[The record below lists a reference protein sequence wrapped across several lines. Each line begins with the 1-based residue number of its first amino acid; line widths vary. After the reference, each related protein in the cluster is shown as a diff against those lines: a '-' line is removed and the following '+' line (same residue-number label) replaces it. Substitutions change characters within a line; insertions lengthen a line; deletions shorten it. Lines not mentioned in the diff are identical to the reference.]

1 MKNLPG
7 IFLYCSLLNSLS
19 SQTKFWLA
27 TAALKNLCRELS
39 WAPKHPLSQCTI
51 LCPSLTFWSPWS
63 ATENLICPRPSQ
75 YVLLWESLQR
85 QNQNIKPTGY
95 PLMTVTADPE
105 KQLLHLLFLFFFPF
119 CGTWIWTQDL
129 IHASPP
135 TTHLLFPYSL
145 SINGWKL
152 NSKFPNCCLPYS
164 SIEPAHFQ
172 DSVYHRFLVPT
183 LTTTLDAEKSSW
195 PYATEARTMALAS
208 ARPNSNYGSTSLCV
222 TLCTL
227 LNLSQ
232 LQCLYL

>member
-1 MKNLPG
+1 
-7 IFLYCSLLNSLS
+7 
-19 SQTKFWLA
+19 
-27 TAALKNLCRELS
+27 
-39 WAPKHPLSQCTI
+39 
-51 LCPSLTFWSPWS
+51 
-63 ATENLICPRPSQ
+63 
-75 YVLLWESLQR
+75 
-85 QNQNIKPTGY
+85 
-95 PLMTVTADPE
+95 
-105 KQLLHLLFLFFFPF
+105 
-119 CGTWIWTQDL
+119 
-129 IHASPP
+129 
-135 TTHLLFPYSL
+135 L

-152 NSKFPNCCLPYS
+152 GSKFPNCCLPYS

-195 PYATEARTMALAS
+195 PYATEARTMALTS